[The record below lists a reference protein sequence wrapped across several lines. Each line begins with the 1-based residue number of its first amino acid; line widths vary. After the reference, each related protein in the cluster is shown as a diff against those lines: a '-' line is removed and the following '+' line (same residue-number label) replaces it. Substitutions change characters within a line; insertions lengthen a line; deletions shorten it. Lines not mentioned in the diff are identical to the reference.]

1 MKRPSPQPT
10 IRARLRSAIFS
21 TVLAIATHSTLAAPP
36 NGIQAESWL
45 VIDGESGQVLAEHNA
60 DAHREPASLT
70 KLMTAYLVFDALKQG
85 TLSWDEK
92 VRISADD
99 IASVHSDEAQM
110 YLMAGQQVSVRDLV
124 RGLIVASA
132 NDAALVLAKRLGGSL
147 AGFEQMMNS
156 KARELGMHD
165 SHFAS
170 PSGVTTPNHYSTAR
184 DLSTL
189 ALRLTKDFPE
199 YYSFSSQQ
207 HFAYGHFEKRNKN
220 ALLGIDPS
228 VDGLKTGHTIA
239 AGFCI
244 VATAKRHQSNP
255 PMNRRVFAVLLGAPT
270 AKQRISGA
278 HILLEYGFG
287 SFRDYPAE
295 SAGHQVATRPLQPG
309 ATVSHPT

>member
-1 MKRPSPQPT
+1 MKSPTPQPT
-10 IRARLRSAIFS
+10 MRTRLLSALFTATI
-21 TVLAIATHSTLAAPP
+21 AITTHSALAASPS
-36 NGIQAESWL
+36 GIQAESWL

-70 KLMTAYLVFDALKQG
+70 KLMTAYLVFDALKRG
-85 TLSWDEK
+85 ALSWDEK

-99 IASVHSDEAQM
+99 TASVKSDEAQM
-110 YLMAGQQVSVRDLV
+110 YLMAGREVAVRDLV

-156 KARELGMHD
+156 KARELGMND

-170 PSGVTTPNHYSTAR
+170 PSGITTPNHYSTAR

-189 ALRLTKDFPE
+189 ALRLTSDFPE

-207 HFAYGHFEKRNKN
+207 HFEYGRFKKQNKN
-220 ALLGIDPS
+220 WLLGTDPS
-228 VDGLKTGHTIA
+228 VDGLKTGHTKA

-244 VATAKRHQSNP
+244 IATARRQQSNP
-255 PMNRRVFAVLLGAPT
+255 PMKRRVFAVLLGAAT

-278 HILLEYGFG
+278 HTLLEYGFG

-295 SAGHQVATRPLQPG
+295 GAGHQVVTQPLQAG
-309 ATVSHPT
+309 ATVSHRA